1 MKDVKAQQLVDR
13 IATDMRASLLGK
25 KTTEAKTLKSLLA
38 AIHNAEAVTV
48 AEASTIN
55 KISYGVGSTEAIRRE
70 IDFAGIQIIL
80 NQEISEIHAALKIMG
95 EESDYVIELHAML
108 TVLDRY
114 RTPE

>member
-1 MKDVKAQQLVDR
+1 V
-13 IATDMRASLLGK
+13 
-25 KTTEAKTLKSLLA
+25 
-38 AIHNAEAVTV
+38 
-48 AEASTIN
+48 
-55 KISYGVGSTEAIRRE
+55 IRKE